1 MVDPGAVGSDQ
12 SQGQN
17 RHWLINGATI
27 VGEFSFHAHRQNSN
41 RFLPDNAL
49 NFDNATTITAYAG
62 PAPPSGSGPH
72 RLVDSAAHLPLPLVL
87 TRLQIHHRCLQS
99 RREFH
104 PSTEPFRS
112 CSGCRIIRL
121 PRVCEEHQLGTSP
134 RWYLLPG

>member
-72 RLVDSAAHLPLPLVL
+72 RLVDSAAHLPLPRSYPLADTPSLFTVKERISPLHRTFPVL
-87 TRLQIHHRCLQS
+87 
-99 RREFH
+99 
-104 PSTEPFRS
+104 FR
-112 CSGCRIIRL
+112 
-121 PRVCEEHQLGTSP
+121 V
-134 RWYLLPG
+134 